1 MANPLDTAE
10 RGIPSTTRALIN
22 TIWNILLESLLSKF
36 LAPRFSRFPIAL
48 LFGRWNSQPLTLDD
62 LQVVD
67 YLFDALYLPGNR
79 SSARLLRGGL
89 DFAG

>member
-10 RGIPSTTRALIN
+10 RGIPTRALIN

-48 LFGRWNSQPLTLDD
+48 LLAVGTVSL
-62 LQVVD
+62 
-67 YLFDALYLPGNR
+67 
-79 SSARLLRGGL
+79 
-89 DFAG
+89 